1 MKERLSLFVMA
12 LIQLSQM
19 PVLAADEEPVAKIR
33 ATYGSATLS
42 AIEETDRQILKKEAE
57 FLQFNGAFREH
68 YATPNKWRTR
78 RVNAANF
85 TAGALAN
92 AGDITLLSQFWR
104 YHNDPGVGLQHKG
117 RLEAGPAIVLSA
129 YCTLGGLTA
138 LEGIHD
144 MYSDYR
150 AKQKGFDAKT
160 VLSKGKKLKGELDA
174 LIDARQKQ
182 VNGATDL
189 SRDDSTRLTAE
200 SHFLKDCHDLTLL
213 EFSRLY
219 VDSRKQKAARDL
231 NTLGTIAVC
240 ATGAFPGAYDVI
252 RGIQKVNLKD
262 VGGGG
267 IGFLISGSL
276 LTVAPVLIYGGAAV
290 TGKLSNETVLKAI
303 GEGQCKIAD
312 NLARDARALEA
323 LNTSSQEQRGYT
335 AISQLLA
342 DREALLNKERR
353 AHKHEIVYSLIE
365 HAALGGPQIAF
376 GTLLTR
382 AGYHYTNNPV
392 KAFGDVAVGATVNE
406 VSWALWQL
414 QSTKDIFSS
423 EIGFHKPVAVEAF
436 SLDNSSL
443 KQLQSAVQ

>member
-1 MKERLSLFVMA
+1 MKKRLSFLAIA
-12 LIQLSQM
+12 LIQLSQV
-19 PVLAADEEPVAKIR
+19 PVLAADEEPIAKIR
-33 ATYGSATLS
+33 ATYGGASLS
-42 AIEETDRQILKKEAE
+42 AIEETDKQILKKEAE

-78 RVNAANF
+78 RANAGAF

-92 AGDITLLSQFWR
+92 AGDITIMSQFWR

-117 RLEAGPAIVLSA
+117 RLETGPAIVLSA

-138 LEGIHD
+138 LEGVHD

-174 LIDARQKQ
+174 LIDTRQKQ
-182 VNGATDL
+182 VDGATDL
-189 SRDDSTRLTAE
+189 SKGDSTRLTAE
-200 SHFLKDCHDLTLL
+200 THFLKDCRDLTLL

-219 VDSRKQKAARDL
+219 VDSRKQKSARDL

-252 RGIQKVNLKD
+252 RGLQHVNLKE

-267 IGFLISGSL
+267 IGFIISGSL

-312 NLARDARALEA
+312 NLARDAKDLDA
-323 LNTSSQEQRGYT
+323 LNSGAQQHGYT
-335 AISQLLA
+335 AMAQLLA
-342 DREALLNKERR
+342 DREAFLNKERR
-353 AHKHEIVYSLIE
+353 AHKREMVTSLIE
-365 HAALGGPQIAF
+365 HAALGGPQIAW
-376 GTLLTR
+376 GTMVAR

-392 KAFGDVAVGATVNE
+392 KAFGDVAAGATVNE

-414 QSTKDIFSS
+414 LTTKDIISS
-423 EIGFHKPVAVEAF
+423 EIGFHKPVAVQAF
-436 SLDNSSL
+436 SPDNSSL